1 MICCS
6 YCETENQ
13 ENDKNCS
20 FCGAELKRL
29 RPKVREFVYLEL
41 CERPF
46 QELELFHTYD
56 LLVLLRLVR
65 AERTKSYDL
74 MRTVQKAPEDV
85 EIDKELLGY
94 SESQYRLY
102 TARMKLIEGILI
114 DRMEYKPK
122 RVDDKLLESLRM

>member
-20 FCGAELKRL
+20 FYAAELKRL

-41 CERPF
+41 WESPF
-46 QELELFHTYD
+46 KELELFHTYD

-74 MRTVQKAPEDV
+74 MRTVQKALEDV
-85 EIDKELLGY
+85 ETDKEF
-94 SESQYRLY
+94 
-102 TARMKLIEGILI
+102 
-114 DRMEYKPK
+114 
-122 RVDDKLLESLRM
+122 